1 MRLSSPTT
9 EPPAHKKIIELS
21 KSATH
26 LVLAVAVAAGG
37 TASHCECWKLAK
49 MHFLRTG
56 LLDVVGCRGIEGEKE
71 GKTGGSRDCLI
82 SKQQSGEALSPSE
95 RANQSGSQQIH
106 FGVLIAGSGYFVLHS
121 RVRVTL

>member
-1 MRLSSPTT
+1 
-9 EPPAHKKIIELS
+9 
-21 KSATH
+21 
-26 LVLAVAVAAGG
+26 
-37 TASHCECWKLAK
+37 

-95 RANQSGSQQIH
+95 RTNQS
-106 FGVLIAGSGYFVLHS
+106 
-121 RVRVTL
+121 